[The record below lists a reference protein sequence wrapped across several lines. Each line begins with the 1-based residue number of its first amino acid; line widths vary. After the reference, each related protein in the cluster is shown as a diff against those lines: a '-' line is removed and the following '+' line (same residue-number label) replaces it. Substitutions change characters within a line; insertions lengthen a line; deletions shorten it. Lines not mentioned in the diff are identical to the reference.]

1 VRPTPTIVTVLLE
14 TVATVGTELVIVT
27 GCPDEAFELITKG
40 VTPLVNEGST
50 GNVMDWLALDT
61 TSVRV
66 TFGAA
71 L

>member
-1 VRPTPTIVTVLLE
+1 MLV

-50 GNVMDWLALDT
+50 GNVMDWLALEM
-61 TSVRV
+61 TSVLG
-66 TFGAA
+66 TLGAA